1 MIPRREGRLTR
12 LVEEAL
18 DEAYWFGALALAVGL
33 VTYAVVQFVRVVF
46 T

>member
-1 MIPRREGRLTR
+1 MSPRREGRLTR

-18 DEAYWFGALALAVGL
+18 GEAYWFGALVLAVGL
-33 VTYAVVQFVRVVF
+33 VAYAVVQFVRVIF